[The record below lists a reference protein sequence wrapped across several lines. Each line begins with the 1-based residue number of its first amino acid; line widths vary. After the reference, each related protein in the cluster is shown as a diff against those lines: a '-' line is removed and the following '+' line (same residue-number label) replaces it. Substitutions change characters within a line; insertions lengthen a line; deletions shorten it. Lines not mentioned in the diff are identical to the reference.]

1 MDRIVPCIMLI
12 DDDRATTVY
21 NEIIIEEHGAAQEI
35 IIYNSPEEA
44 LIYLTTPF
52 TDDKVNPDL
61 ILLDINMPRMDGW
74 EFVEAY
80 SNKLKETGDSKTIIM
95 LSTTA
100 DKREYEMVE
109 TNQFLS
115 GIKSK
120 PLTFE
125 ALDDILDI
133 YFKDV
138 PCQQSDN

>member
-1 MDRIVPCIMLI
+1 MNRIVPCIMLI

-21 NEIIIEEHGAAQEI
+21 NELIIEEHGAAQEVV
-35 IIYNSPEEA
+35 IYNSAEEA
-44 LIYLTTPF
+44 LTYLTTPF
-52 TDDKVNPDL
+52 TKQKMNPDL

-80 SNKLKETGDSKTIIM
+80 SLAKEENRTNRTIIM

-100 DKREYEMVE
+100 DKREYDMAAM
-109 TNQFLS
+109 NDFLH

-125 ALDDILDI
+125 TLDEILDI
-133 YFKDV
+133 HFNKF
-138 PCQQSDN
+138 SSS

>member
-21 NEIIIEEHGAAQEI
+21 NEIIIEEHGAAHTI
-35 IIYNSPEEA
+35 MIYNSPEEA
-44 LIYLTTPF
+44 LVYLTTPF
-52 TDDKVNPDL
+52 TEEKINPDL

-74 EFVEAY
+74 EFIEAF
-80 SNKLKETGDSKTIIM
+80 SQVKEGGIAEKTIVM

-100 DKREYEMVE
+100 DQREYEMAE
-109 TNQFLS
+109 ANDFLR

-125 ALDDILDI
+125 ILDEILDI
-133 YFKDV
+133 HFNHITCLK
-138 PCQQSDN
+138 